1 MIWYI
6 LISLLVVFLF
16 WMLLVP
22 VVLYTNTSR
31 NRYLLT
37 LPGIFRA
44 VAVPHEG
51 LFHIRGWIFFIPF
64 TFNPFEQQKKKSAK
78 KPVKKKKKKKKKRTF
93 WKSGRFRTM
102 KGVLSAFRIKRLEAD
117 IDTDDFTLN
126 AWLVPV
132 FSAVNQ
138 ENVRLQVNFEGNQS
152 LLLDLRVTLGALLW
166 NIIKI
171 KYRSSINH

>member
-6 LISLLVVFLF
+6 LISLLLLFLF
-16 WMLLVP
+16 WLLLVP
-22 VVLYTNTSR
+22 VILYTNTER

-44 VAVPHEG
+44 VVVPDEG

-64 TFNPFEQQKKKSAK
+64 RFNPFKQRKRKRKEEQ
-78 KPVKKKKKKKKKRTF
+78 KPKKKKKKRL
-93 WKSGRFRTM
+93 WRSGNFRTM
-102 KGVLSAFRIKRLEAD
+102 RGALRAFRVRRLEAD

-138 ENVRLQVNFEGNQS
+138 ENIRMQINFEGHQS

-166 NIIKI
+166 SIIRA
-171 KYRSSINH
+171 KYRSYINH

>member
-1 MIWYI
+1 MFWYI
-6 LISLLVVFLF
+6 LISLLVVFVF
-16 WMLLVP
+16 WLLLVP
-22 VVLYTNTSR
+22 VIIYTNTDR

-44 VAVPHEG
+44 VVIPHEG

-64 TFNPFEQQKKKSAK
+64 KFNPFKYRKTKEEP
-78 KPVKKKKKKKKKRTF
+78 KPKKKKKKPL

-102 KGVLSAFRIKRLEAD
+102 RGALRAFRIKRLEAD

-138 ENVRLQVNFEGNQS
+138 ENIQLQVNFEGHQS
-152 LLLDLRVTLGALLW
+152 LLLDLRVTLGTLLW
-166 NIIKI
+166 SIIQA
-171 KYRSSINH
+171 KYKSYINH

>member
-6 LISLLVVFLF
+6 LISLFFVFLL
-16 WMLLVP
+16 WLLFVP
-22 VVLYTNTSR
+22 VIIYTNTQR
-31 NRYLLT
+31 NRYLVT

-44 VAVPHEG
+44 TVVPDNG
-51 LFHIRGWIFFIPF
+51 LFRIRVWIFFIPF
-64 TFNPFEQQKKKSAK
+64 SFNPFQVQRKRRKT
-78 KPVKKKKKKKKKRTF
+78 KPKVKKKKKRF
-93 WKSGRFRTM
+93 SGNFRMM
-102 KGVLSAFRIKRLEAD
+102 KGALGAFRIRQLEAD

-138 ENVRLQVNFEGNQS
+138 ENIRLQVNFEGHQS

-166 NIIKI
+166 SIIRAR
-171 KYRSSINH
+171 YRSYINH

>member
-6 LISLLVVFLF
+6 LISLFLIF
-16 WMLLVP
+16 LLWLLLVP
-22 VVLYTNTSR
+22 VIIYTHTDR

-44 VAVPHEG
+44 VVVPEED
-51 LFHIRGWIFFIPF
+51 LFSIKGWIFFIPF
-64 TFNPFEQQKKKSAK
+64 KFNPFKQRKGSKKAKSG
-78 KPVKKKKKKKKKRTF
+78 KKKKVKWR
-93 WKSGRFRTM
+93 SGNIRMMTGAL
-102 KGVLSAFRIKRLEAD
+102 KAFRIKKLEAD

-132 FSAVNQ
+132 FSMVNG
-138 ENVRLQVNFEGNQS
+138 ENVRLQINFTGHQS

-166 NIIKI
+166 MMVLAKYKSII
-171 KYRSSINH
+171 HH

>member
-6 LISLLVVFLF
+6 LISLLLVFLF
-16 WMLLVP
+16 WILLVP
-22 VVLYTNTSR
+22 VILYTNTAR
-31 NRYLLT
+31 NRFLLT

-44 VAVPHEG
+44 VVVPDEG
-51 LFHIRGWIFFIPF
+51 LFHIRGWIFFIPYK
-64 TFNPFEQQKKKSAK
+64 FNPFKQRKRKEKSRPK
-78 KPVKKKKKKKKKRTF
+78 RKKKKNYLR
-93 WKSGRFRTM
+93 SGNLRTM
-102 KGVLSAFRIKRLEAD
+102 RGALRAFRIRRLEAD

-138 ENVRLQVNFEGNQS
+138 DNIRLQVNFEGHHS

-166 NIIKI
+166 SIIRA
-171 KYRSSINH
+171 KYRSYINH